1 MNACSCGGVGYNNRA
16 MRLSAFNSF
25 CGRLGYRGGCLLAL
39 AAVLN
44 GCSIKKMAINKL
56 GDALSGGGTSFS
68 SDDDPELVKAAV
80 PFSLKLIESL
90 LAESPQHEGL
100 LLAAASGFTQYG
112 YAFVNQ
118 EADEREDSDL
128 AAATA
133 MRARARRLY
142 LRARGYGLRGLELRH
157 PGITEALRKQPKAAV
172 KGVDAKNVPFL
183 YWTAAAWGAAISVSK
198 DDPALVSDQIIVE
211 ALIDRALELD
221 EDFDRGAIHAF
232 LINYEMARQG
242 LQGDPAVRARKHFD
256 RAMELAGGKVASPL
270 VTLAE
275 AVSVEKQDRKEF
287 ESLLQRA
294 LAINADAAPE
304 FRLLNLVAQR
314 RARWL
319 LGRVDDLFIGG
330 AKSDDNQ

>member
-1 MNACSCGGVGYNNRA
+1 MLFRA
-16 MRLSAFNSF
+16 GLFLKGSAL
-25 CGRLGYRGGCLLAL
+25 CAVVALLGGCS
-39 AAVLN
+39 V
-44 GCSIKKMAINKL
+44 KKLAINKL
-56 GDALSGGGTSFS
+56 GDALSGSGTAFS

-90 LAESPQHEGL
+90 LAESPKHEGL

-118 EADEREDSDL
+118 EADEKEDSDL
-128 AAATA
+128 ATATA
-133 MRARARRLY
+133 MRARARKLY

-157 PGITEALRKQPKAAV
+157 PGIGEALRKQPKAAV
-172 KGVDAKNVPFL
+172 KAVGAKEVPFL

-221 EDFDRGAIHAF
+221 EDFDGGAIHAF

-256 RAMELAGGKVASPL
+256 RAMELSGGRLSSPL

-275 AVSVEKQDRKEF
+275 AVAVEKQDRKEF
-287 ESLLQRA
+287 EALLQRA
-294 LAINADAAPE
+294 LAINVDAAPE
-304 FRLLNLVAQR
+304 SRLINLVAQR

-330 AKSDDNQ
+330 VKSDDK